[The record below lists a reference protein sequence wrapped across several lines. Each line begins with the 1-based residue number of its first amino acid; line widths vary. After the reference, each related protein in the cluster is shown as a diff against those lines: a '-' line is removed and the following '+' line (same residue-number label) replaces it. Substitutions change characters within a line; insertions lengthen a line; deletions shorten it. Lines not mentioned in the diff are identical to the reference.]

1 MQNNR
6 KLKHRTSHAAFH
18 AAKYAIVLLEF
29 FNQQVVTMCDCLHRK
44 QNCKTIENPLNA
56 YDVTNDRALWLLE
69 IKSMLKIS

>member
-29 FNQQVVTMCDCLHRK
+29 FNQQSSNYV
-44 QNCKTIENPLNA
+44 
-56 YDVTNDRALWLLE
+56 WLLTQ
-69 IKSMLKIS
+69 KAKL